1 MYLKTT
7 GHATMLYMVRV
18 ETSQTVHA
26 SQDKIFALIT
36 DFEKLPSRFPN
47 RYRSIKIMESS
58 GNTVTVEE
66 DVTFAGREI
75 HQITRHTLEPKR
87 FLRSEVMDG
96 DTKGTII
103 ELTLDPEGDPAGA
116 ANTRVS
122 VNADLKLGKLGSVLG
137 VFAKGKIKGGLEH
150 MIEEFENVVNK
161 AS

>member
-7 GHATMLYMVRV
+7 DHATMLYMVRV
-18 ETSQTVHA
+18 ETSKTVQA

-36 DFEKLPSRFPN
+36 DFEKLPSRFPS
-47 RYRSIKIMESS
+47 RYRSIKVIERSENS
-58 GNTVTVEE
+58 VTVEE

-103 ELTLDPEGDPAGA
+103 EITLDPEGEPAKA